1 MDTMKLAVPTMGK
14 AWLKSKR
21 SGHFG
26 RCDCFTIVEMRE
38 GDILAI
44 EELDNPSHEENGC
57 HRPVMLLQ
65 DAGVDAIV
73 SAGMGSRPMD
83 GFAKAGIAVYFD
95 AEAETV
101 GDVVNRVANGD
112 VALMTSENACHH

>member
-1 MDTMKLAVPTMGK
+1 
-14 AWLKSKR
+14 
-21 SGHFG
+21 
-26 RCDCFTIVEMRE
+26 
-38 GDILAI
+38 
-44 EELDNPSHEENGC
+44 
-57 HRPVMLLQ
+57 MLLQ

>member
-14 AWLKSKR
+14 AGLKSKR

-44 EELDNPSHEENGC
+44 EATI
-57 HRPVMLLQ
+57 PVTRKTAATGQ
-65 DAGVDAIV
+65 
-73 SAGMGSRPMD
+73 
-83 GFAKAGIAVYFD
+83 
-95 AEAETV
+95 
-101 GDVVNRVANGD
+101 
-112 VALMTSENACHH
+112 